1 MKKKKRHIE
10 VMSHPN
16 GYSLDIDKKS
26 YMYFDEQS
34 LMAGI
39 FYHLGIEIAEEA
51 DIDFANN
58 LLQAAAL
65 WPTAG
70 DAINANAALMTDR
83 QQARENENRIR
94 RELYAVQKT
103 LDETEKEL
111 NDMKQRYAFE
121 ELSRNRVKKAFRKHK
136 NR

>member
-10 VMSHPN
+10 VRTHPN

-26 YMYFDEQS
+26 YMYFDETS

-39 FYHLGIEIAEEA
+39 FYHLGLGIAEEA
-51 DIDFANN
+51 EIDFAKN
-58 LLQAAAL
+58 LMQAAAL
-65 WPTAG
+65 WPTVG
-70 DAINANAALMTDR
+70 ESINANATLMTDR

-111 NDMKQRYAFE
+111 NDMRQRYAFE
-121 ELSRNRVKKAFRKHK
+121 EQSRNRVKKAFRKHK

>member
-1 MKKKKRHIE
+1 MKEKKKHIE
-10 VMSHPN
+10 VRTHPN

-26 YMYFDEQS
+26 YMYFDETS

-39 FYHLGIEIAEEA
+39 FYHLGLSIAEEA
-51 DIDFANN
+51 EIDFANN
-58 LLQAAAL
+58 LMQAAAL
-65 WPTAG
+65 WPTVG
-70 DAINANAALMTDR
+70 ESINANATLMTDR

-94 RELYAVQKT
+94 RELYVLQKN

-111 NDMKQRYAFE
+111 NDMRQRYAFE